1 LRGTLKDP
9 TTLHARAQ
17 AVLSSRFPRRG
28 PASRVQVL
36 GAGNDDLEAGR
47 ALLVLLADHGW
58 ATPAWPESVGGIGD
72 PALAR
77 ALAEEIARF
86 AVPDLYPFA
95 VGLAL
100 VGPVVASFGT
110 AAQQT
115 RWLDPI
121 RRGEQIWCQLF
132 SEPDAGSDLA
142 GLATRARLDGNR
154 WIVTGQKVWSSRA
167 HYSDWGLLLA
177 RTDPDIPKH
186 AGITCF
192 ALPMHQRGVVVR
204 PLRQM
209 NGDTHFSEVFL
220 DEAVIEADLRIGPVG
235 DGWRVATA
243 TLAHERAALGTQ
255 TGGDITPAQLLGLAT
270 TTSTADPVVR
280 QRLVEAYIRLR
291 LLELTEQR
299 AGDLHSVRAPDAER
313 ASAGAKLRKGATFK
327 EVAAVALS
335 LGGPSALLCE
345 PPNEWTT
352 LFLTAPSLSIRGGTD
367 EIQRNVVGER
377 VLGLPRDPRLDTRV
391 PFRELV
397 RTQPA
402 GTASGGAR
410 VTP

>member
-1 LRGTLKDP
+1 
-9 TTLHARAQ
+9 
-17 AVLSSRFPRRG
+17 
-28 PASRVQVL
+28 
-36 GAGNDDLEAGR
+36 
-47 ALLVLLADHGW
+47 
-58 ATPAWPESVGGIGD
+58 
-72 PALAR
+72 
-77 ALAEEIARF
+77 
-86 AVPDLYPFA
+86 
-95 VGLAL
+95 
-100 VGPVVASFGT
+100 
-110 AAQQT
+110 
-115 RWLDPI
+115 
-121 RRGEQIWCQLF
+121 
-132 SEPDAGSDLA
+132 
-142 GLATRARLDGNR
+142 
-154 WIVTGQKVWSSRA
+154 
-167 HYSDWGLLLA
+167 
-177 RTDPDIPKH
+177 
-186 AGITCF
+186 
-192 ALPMHQRGVVVR
+192 
-204 PLRQM
+204 M

-280 QRLVEAYIRLR
+280 QRLIEAYIRLR